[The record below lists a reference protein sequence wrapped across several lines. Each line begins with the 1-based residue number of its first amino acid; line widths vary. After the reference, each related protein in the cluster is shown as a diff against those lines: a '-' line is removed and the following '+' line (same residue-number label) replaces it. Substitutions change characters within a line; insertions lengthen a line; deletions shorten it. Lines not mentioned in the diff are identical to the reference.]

1 MTATQWCIQKV
12 GRRPIRILTAIAC
25 AGAALGLASVGSA
38 EASNDRSADAPLP
51 SWSAQARSASTVP
64 LGTAVVANAPSLAR
78 APRESAVALEKYGFV
93 EEEYF
98 ISGNA
103 SSGGETR
110 APVPYTTRVLIRR
123 PRNADDFFGSIFLE
137 PFSEAT
143 EEAPVWRSVWPFIV
157 QPYAP
162 GAAAHV
168 WVGITVSA
176 GNVDKVLKRFDR
188 SRYEKLKIA
197 DDQQQ
202 WDILA
207 QVALLLQNP
216 AGPLGKLGLLR
227 QGDKVQGRIKVY
239 SVGWRQT
246 GCLQTAFIN
255 NGHHARA
262 RTPQGRPA
270 ISGYLAGACPEA
282 GPIKEPADA
291 AVMQVLTESAY
302 RADVD
307 RLGAIRATR
316 DGYAQ
321 KAGKSLGQSPVFSAL
336 ENTPTPQDQ
345 FAYVATPRA
354 NRFRYYELA
363 GVSDLGYLD
372 QPQFSITAF
381 QIGQKSASPPSC
393 ANPLSTLPGRAPF
406 LRAILMNMDHWM
418 RQNLLPPPN
427 KFFVL
432 SKDHSIE
439 RDTHG
444 NARGGMRPHWVE
456 VPTST
461 FVSSSNSPGTQSEFC
476 GDAGHEV
483 RFSATQMK
491 ELYPGNADYI
501 AKVERLLDGQ
511 ARGAEEKTWGMTLM
525 ESDAMAERA
534 RVARSGVR

>member
-1 MTATQWCIQKV
+1 
-12 GRRPIRILTAIAC
+12 
-25 AGAALGLASVGSA
+25 
-38 EASNDRSADAPLP
+38 LP
-51 SWSAQARSASTVP
+51 SWSIQARSASTVP
-64 LGTAVVANAPSLAR
+64 LGTALVANVSSLAR
-78 APRESAVALEKYGFV
+78 APRENAVALEKYGFI

-98 ISGNA
+98 VSGSA
-103 SSGGETR
+103 SSGK
-110 APVPYTTRVLIRR
+110 AAVPYTTRVLIRR
-123 PRNADDFFGSIFLE
+123 PRHAEDFFGSIFLE
-137 PFSEAT
+137 PFSAAT
-143 EEAPVWRSVWPFIV
+143 EEAPVWRSAWPFIV
-157 QPYAP
+157 QPYAS

-176 GNVDKVLKRFDR
+176 GNVDVLQRFDR
-188 SRYEKLKIA
+188 SRYQQLKIT
-197 DDQQQ
+197 DDRQK

-207 QVALLLQNP
+207 QVALLMQSP
-216 AGPLGKLGLLR
+216 EGPLGKSGLLR

-246 GCLQTAFIN
+246 GCLQTEFIN

-282 GPIKEPADA
+282 GPIKEPTDA
-291 AVMQVLTESAY
+291 AVMQVVTESAY

-307 RLGAIRATR
+307 RLAAIRATR
-316 DGYAQ
+316 DAYAQ
-321 KAGKSLGQSPVFSAL
+321 KAGKRLGQSPEFSAI

-363 GVSDLGYLD
+363 GVSDLDYLD
-372 QPQFSITAF
+372 QPQFSSTAF
-381 QIGQKSASPPSC
+381 QLGRKRASPPAC
-393 ANPLSTLPGRAPF
+393 ASPLSTLSGRDPF
-406 LRAILMNMDHWM
+406 LRAMLMNMDLWM

-432 SKDHSIE
+432 SKDRSIE
-439 RDTHG
+439 RDEHG
-444 NARGGMRPHWVE
+444 NARGGMRPHWIE

-461 FVSSSNSPGTQSEFC
+461 FVSSSNSPGAPSELC
-476 GDAGHEV
+476 SDAGHEV
-483 RFSATQMK
+483 RFSAAQMK
-491 ELYPGNADYI
+491 ALYPSNADYV

-525 ESDAMAERA
+525 VPDAMAERA
-534 RVARSGVR
+534 RVARSVVR

>member
-1 MTATQWCIQKV
+1 ML
-12 GRRPIRILTAIAC
+12 GRRPTRILIAIVC
-25 AGAALGLASVGSA
+25 ASATLGLARVGCA
-38 EASNDRSADAPLP
+38 AAANDRSADAPLP
-51 SWSAQARSASTVP
+51 SWSIQARSADSVP
-64 LGTAVVANAPSLAR
+64 LGTTVVANVPSLAR
-78 APRESAVALEKYGFV
+78 APRENAVALDKYGFV

-98 ISGNA
+98 VSGNA
-103 SSGGETR
+103 NSGGQAS

-123 PRNADDFFGSIFLE
+123 PRDAEDFFGSIFLE
-137 PFSEAT
+137 PFGAAT

-176 GNVDKVLKRFDR
+176 GNVDVLKRFNR

-197 DDQQQ
+197 DDRQQS
-202 WDILA
+202 DILA
-207 QVALLLQNP
+207 QVALLMQSS

-246 GCLQTAFIN
+246 GCLQSAFIN

-302 RADVD
+302 RGDVD

-316 DGYAQ
+316 DSYAQ
-321 KAGKSLGQSPVFSAL
+321 KARKSAGQSPVFSAI

-363 GVSDLGYLD
+363 GVSDLGHLD
-372 QPQFSITAF
+372 QPQFSIAAF
-381 QIGQKSASPPSC
+381 QIGRNSASPPVC
-393 ANPLSTLPGRAPF
+393 ANPLSTLPGRDPF
-406 LRAILMNMDHWM
+406 LRAMLMNMDHWM

-432 SKDHSIE
+432 AKDRSIE
-439 RDTHG
+439 RDARG

-461 FVSSSNSPGTQSEFC
+461 FVSSSKSAGAPSEFC

-491 ELYPGNADYI
+491 ELYPSNADYI

-525 ESDAMAERA
+525 VSDAMAEQA